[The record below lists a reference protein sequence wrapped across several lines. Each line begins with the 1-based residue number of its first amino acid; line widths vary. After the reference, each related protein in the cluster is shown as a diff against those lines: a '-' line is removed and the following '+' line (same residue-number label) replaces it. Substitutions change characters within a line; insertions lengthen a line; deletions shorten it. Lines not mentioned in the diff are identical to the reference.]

1 MMVEALEHS
10 IVPQLREPSVNRAPR
25 RKAVGQEPPRTA
37 RPQHVEDR
45 LDDLPHRPTSSPATS
60 SGRRKLRLDQPP
72 LSVGKI
78 ASIAQARASMLRAGR
93 RVPHSLTQLKVRN
106 PLESARS
113 PLLHS
118 SLPLRLDTPSTPHAA
133 TCRPP

>member
-45 LDDLPHRPTSSPATS
+45 LDDLAHRPTSSPATS
-60 SGRRKLRLDQPP
+60 SGRRKIRLDQPP
-72 LSVGKI
+72 LSR
-78 ASIAQARASMLRAGR
+78 SEEQTSELQ
-93 RVPHSLTQLKVRN
+93 SLMRISYAVFCLKKKK
-106 PLESARS
+106 
-113 PLLHS
+113 
-118 SLPLRLDTPSTPHAA
+118 
-133 TCRPP
+133 

>member
-45 LDDLPHRPTSSPATS
+45 LDDLAHRPTSSPATS
-60 SGRRKLRLDQPP
+60 SGRRKIRLAQPP
-72 LSVGKI
+72 LSVGQI
-78 ASIAQARASMLRAGR
+78 ASIAQPRAALRLAGG
-93 RVPHSLTQLKVRN
+93 RVPHLLPPLSCCNPPALTRTTVPN
-106 PLESARS
+106 PLYPP
-113 PLLHS
+113 PLTH
-118 SLPLRLDTPSTPHAA
+118 PPTPPH
-133 TCRPP
+133 T